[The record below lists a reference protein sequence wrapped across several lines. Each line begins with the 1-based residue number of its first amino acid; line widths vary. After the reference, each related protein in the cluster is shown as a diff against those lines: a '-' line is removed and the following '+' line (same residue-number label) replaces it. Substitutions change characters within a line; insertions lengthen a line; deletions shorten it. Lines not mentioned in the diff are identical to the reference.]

1 MKIGIDT
8 FSFHIALAASEYDI
22 FRTLDWLDDLGFD
35 GLQININGPDDKF
48 LGADHRD
55 TDHLQRVRR
64 IIEQK
69 GFFVE
74 IGGRRTSPEML
85 RWQLQLCADLGGDV
99 LRTLVVLKD
108 NLEATFAQTKDDM
121 EAILPFAESLGVKI
135 ALENHEDI
143 TASELRQFLDTI
155 PHSHLGA
162 CVDTGNDLIVYGDP
176 LEAAHQLAPRAL
188 TTHIKDHKLVRVD
201 GIVQSVGVPLGTG
214 DIDLPAILNT
224 LQTTSPLDRILLQ
237 DTTGYSSRLNKFD
250 RPDLHPTSDYADTP
264 TYPDEPALRA
274 AGLFMQLDTLAP
286 DELKTLTAQQARN
299 IERDLDYLRRT
310 LNASPA

>member
-8 FSFHIALAASEYDI
+8 FSFHIALAAGEYDI
-22 FRTLDWLDDLGFD
+22 FRTLDWLEEQGFA

-48 LGADHRD
+48 LGADHSD
-55 TDHLQRVRR
+55 TEHLKRVRSA
-64 IIEQK
+64 IEQK

-85 RWQLQLCADLGGDV
+85 RWQLQLCADLGADT

-108 NLEATFAQTKDDM
+108 NLASTFEQTKRDM
-121 EAILPFAESLGVKI
+121 DAILPFAESVNVKI

-143 TASELRQFLDTI
+143 TAAELRQFLDTI

-176 LEAAHQLAPRAL
+176 LEAAQQLAPRAVS
-188 TTHIKDHKLVRVD
+188 THIKDHKLVRVGD
-201 GIVQSVGVPLGTG
+201 TIQSVGVPLGTG
-214 DIDLPAILNT
+214 DIDLPAIMKVIA
-224 LQTTSPLDRILLQ
+224 QDSPLDRILLQ

-250 RPDLHPTSDYADTP
+250 RPDIHPTSDYAGIP
-264 TYPDEPALRA
+264 SYPDEPALRA
-274 AGLFMQLDTLAP
+274 DQLFMGLDVLSPAELTQLA
-286 DELKTLTAQQARN
+286 AQQTKN
-299 IERDLDYLRRT
+299 IEQDLAYLRG
-310 LNASPA
+310 LLSS

>member
-8 FSFHIALAASEYDI
+8 FSFHIALAAGRYDI
-22 FRTLDWLDDLGFD
+22 FRTLDWLEDLGFA

-48 LGADHRD
+48 LGADHSD
-55 TDHLQRVRR
+55 ADHLKRVRAA
-64 IIEQK
+64 IEKK

-85 RWQLQLCADLGGDV
+85 QWQLQLCADIGADT

-108 NLEATFAQTKDDM
+108 DLASTFAQTKRDM
-121 EAILPFAESLGVKI
+121 DAILPFAESVNVKI

-143 TASELRQFLDTI
+143 TAAELRQFLDTI

-176 LEAAHQLAPRAL
+176 LEAAQQLASRAVS
-188 TTHIKDHKLVRVD
+188 THIKDHKLVRVGD
-201 GIVQSVGVPLGTG
+201 TIHSVGVPLGTG
-214 DIDLPAILNT
+214 DIDLPAILKVIAT
-224 LQTTSPLDRILLQ
+224 ESPLDRILLQ

-250 RPDLHPTSDYADTP
+250 RPDIHPTSDYADAP
-264 TYPDEPALRA
+264 TYATEADLRI
-274 AGLFMQLDTLAP
+274 AGHHLNLANLNP
-286 DELKTLTAQQARN
+286 EELAKLAEQQEKS
-299 IERDLDYLRRT
+299 IVQDLAYLRSLLLT
-310 LNASPA
+310 

>member
-8 FSFHIALAASEYDI
+8 FSFHIALAAGEYDI
-22 FRTLDWLDDLGFD
+22 FRTLDWLEDQGFA

-48 LGADHRD
+48 LGADHSD
-55 TDHLQRVRR
+55 TDHLKRVRAA
-64 IIEQK
+64 IEQK

-85 RWQLQLCADLGGDV
+85 RWQLQLCADLGADT

-108 NLEATFAQTKDDM
+108 SLESTFAQTKRDM
-121 EAILPFAESLGVKI
+121 DAILPFAESLNVKI

-143 TASELRQFLDTI
+143 TAAELRQFLDSI

-176 LEAAHQLAPRAL
+176 LEAAQQLAARAA
-188 TTHIKDHKLVRVD
+188 TTHIKDHKLVRVGD
-201 GIVQSVGVPLGTG
+201 TVQSVGVPLGTG
-214 DIDLPAILNT
+214 DIDLPAIMKVIV
-224 LQTTSPLDRILLQ
+224 QDSPLDRILLQ

-250 RPDLHPTSDYADTP
+250 RPDIHPTSDYAGIP
-264 TYPDEPALRA
+264 SYPDEPALRA
-274 AGLFMQLDTLAP
+274 NNLFLGLDVLSPA
-286 DELKTLTAQQARN
+286 ELKQLAAQQTKN
-299 IERDLDYLRRT
+299 IEQDLVYLQA
-310 LNASPA
+310 LLKS

>member
-8 FSFHIALAASEYDI
+8 FSFHIALAAGQYDI
-22 FRTLDWLDDLGFD
+22 FRTLDWLEDQGFA

-48 LGADHRD
+48 LGADHSD
-55 TDHLQRVRR
+55 TDHLKRVRST
-64 IIEQK
+64 IEQK

-85 RWQLQLCADLGGDV
+85 RWQLQLCADIGADT

-108 NLEATFAQTKDDM
+108 SLESTFAQTARDM
-121 EAILPFAESLGVKI
+121 EAILPFAESLNVKI

-143 TASELRQFLDTI
+143 TAAELRQFLDTI

-176 LEAAHQLAPRAL
+176 LEAAQQLAPRAA
-188 TTHIKDHKLVRVD
+188 TTHIKDHKLVRVGD
-201 GIVQSVGVPLGTG
+201 TIHSVGVPLGTG
-214 DIDLPAILNT
+214 DIDLPAIMKVI
-224 LQTTSPLDRILLQ
+224 TTDSPLDRILLQ

-250 RPDLHPTSDYADTP
+250 RPDIHPSSDYADIP
-264 TYPDEPALRA
+264 SYPDEPALRA
-274 AGLFMQLDTLAP
+274 AGLFMQLDSLSP
-286 DELKTLTAQQARN
+286 QELKQLAAQQTKN
-299 IERDLDYLRRT
+299 IEQDLVYLRN
-310 LNASPA
+310 LLKS